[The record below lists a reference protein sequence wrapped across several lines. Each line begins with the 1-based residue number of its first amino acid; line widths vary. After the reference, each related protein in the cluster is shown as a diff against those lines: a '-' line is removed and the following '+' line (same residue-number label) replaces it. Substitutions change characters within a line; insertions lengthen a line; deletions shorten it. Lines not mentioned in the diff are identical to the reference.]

1 MLALADARWVEAN
14 HNILI
19 VGPTG
24 IGKTYTACALAQT
37 AIRRGHTAFYM
48 RAPRMLDEL
57 SVARVDGRLPRLLAA
72 WARVDVLVIDD
83 LGLQA
88 LTNQQAADLLEVIED
103 RHQRHATIV
112 TSQLPVKQWHEAL
125 GEPTIADAILDRLLN
140 NSHRFDLSGP
150 SLRDPKSLD
159 AELDLTTENGAGR
172 AEQERNTRWFG
183 KTTRY
188 KGRSG
193 SITMLLD
200 TQHLAR
206 ALETFPD
213 VGDYAQIS
221 NKEVTLRG

>member
-1 MLALADARWVEAN
+1 MEAK

-24 IGKTYTACALAQT
+24 IGKTYIACALAQT
-37 AIRRGHTAFYM
+37 AIRRGHTAFYL

-83 LGLQA
+83 LGLQT

-103 RHQRHATIV
+103 RHQRHSTIV

-140 NSHRFDLSGP
+140 NSHRLDLSGP
-150 SLRDPKSLD
+150 SLRDLKSLD
-159 AELDLTTENGAGR
+159 AELDLTTENGAGASDKSETPAGSEKRR
-172 AEQERNTRWFG
+172 APKR
-183 KTTRY
+183 
-188 KGRSG
+188 
-193 SITMLLD
+193 L
-200 TQHLAR
+200 
-206 ALETFPD
+206 
-213 VGDYAQIS
+213 
-221 NKEVTLRG
+221 